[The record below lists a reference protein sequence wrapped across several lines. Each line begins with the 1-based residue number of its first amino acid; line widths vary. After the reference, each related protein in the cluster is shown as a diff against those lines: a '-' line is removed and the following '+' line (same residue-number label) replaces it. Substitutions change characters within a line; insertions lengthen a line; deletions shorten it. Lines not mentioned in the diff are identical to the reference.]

1 MAGTFPYVCS
11 DTHPADSRT
20 SPHFL
25 PTVAANDE
33 FMDHGLTLTA
43 APAAR
48 SSARP
53 LVIRPLRDPS
63 HAFDATEFLVEA
75 LAREIARRCGGNAVL
90 NRLEAAAHLASLLER
105 EAQSSVGLELEV
117 ASTGRGLEPH
127 AGKPGQ
133 RTSVPG

>member
-1 MAGTFPYVCS
+1 MI
-11 DTHPADSRT
+11 
-20 SPHFL
+20 
-25 PTVAANDE
+25 E

-90 NRLEAAAHLASLLER
+90 NRLEAAAHLARLLEQAGQVADNR
-105 EAQSSVGLELEV
+105 DAEIDLTSTELEQ
-117 ASTGRGLEPH
+117 R
-127 AGKPGQ
+127 AGSPGQ
-133 RTSVPG
+133 TTTYLE